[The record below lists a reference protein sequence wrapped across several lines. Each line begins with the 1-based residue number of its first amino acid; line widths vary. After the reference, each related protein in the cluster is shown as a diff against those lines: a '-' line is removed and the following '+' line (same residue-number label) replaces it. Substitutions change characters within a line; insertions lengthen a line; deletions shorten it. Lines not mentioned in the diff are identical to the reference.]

1 MPHVIEFVP
10 QRQLGNKRKLRHHMA
25 AHVAGGV
32 VYMWCMAED
41 TLYVGSSTLTIA
53 HHQYELLGHPFFE
66 KNWDNLQMH
75 VIEFV
80 PQGDLSLKEWKQ
92 KLTSREEHFR
102 EKLKPRFKKLTSREK
117 PRRNSAK
124 EKAKNLSAWK
134 AKYLA
139 DCGL

>member
-1 MPHVIEFVP
+1 
-10 QRQLGNKRKLRHHMA
+10 MA

-102 EKLKPRFKKLTSREK
+102 EKLKPRFSNISLNRAEQ
-117 PRRNSAK
+117 RAK
-124 EKAKNLSAWK
+124 EERRK
-134 AKYLA
+134 AKYIA